1 VKYVSNKSCTEES
14 NKQFIAGLVF
24 SHKPHNLAVSVRRDC
39 SIAAAAAAATTTT
52 NSNVAAFQFFQVKYQ
67 TKVFISFRLC

>member
-24 SHKPHNLAVSVRRDC
+24 SHKPHDFAVPVRRDC
-39 SIAAAAAAATTTT
+39 SIATAAAAATTT